1 MSLIKSISGIR
12 GTIGGSVEEGLNPV
26 NIAKFTAAYASL
38 IRESS
43 TVRSNKIVVGRD
55 ARISGPMVKN
65 IVTGTLVAMGFN
77 VVDIDL
83 ASTPTT
89 EMAVIYEQADGG
101 IIITASHNPKHWNA
115 LKLLNEKGEFL
126 SDKEGKAL
134 IALAESDALN
144 FSPVDEI
151 GRIYRKDYTQKHI
164 DDVVALPQVDVDAIS
179 RARLKVAVDC
189 VNSVGA
195 VIVPSLLEALGVRD
209 ILLIH
214 GTPNGE
220 FAHDPEPLPHN
231 LTDISSVVVEE
242 QAHVGFAVDP
252 DADRLAVICEDGS
265 MFGEEN
271 TLIAVADYLLDI
283 TPGQHTTV
291 SNLSSSRGLRDVT
304 LARGGQYYPANV
316 GEVNVVAKM
325 KEVGALIGGEGN
337 GGVIF
342 PALHYGRDAMVG
354 IALFLTA
361 LAKRMLKP
369 TQMREILPQYCMF
382 KTKVQIDDCTD
393 FSAMIS
399 KIRSHYPQATPT
411 TTDGL
416 KLDFETTWVQIRKSN
431 TEPIVRI
438 YSEAPTMKEAEA
450 IAEEVK
456 ALFLKGDA

>member
-1 MSLIKSISGIR
+1 M
-12 GTIGGSVEEGLNPV
+12 EEGLNPV
-26 NIAKFTAAYASL
+26 NIAKFTAAYATF
-38 IRESS
+38 IRES
-43 TVRSNKIVVGRD
+43 TTIHSNKIVVGRD
-55 ARISGPMVKN
+55 ARISGPMVKS
-65 IVTGTLVAMGFN
+65 IVTGTLVAMGFD
-77 VVDIDL
+77 VIDIDL

-89 EMAVIYEQADGG
+89 EMAVVYEQADGG

-115 LKLLNEKGEFL
+115 LKLLNQRGEFL
-126 SDKEGKAL
+126 NDQEGKAL
-134 IALAESDALN
+134 IALAESDCLK
-144 FSPVDEI
+144 FSAVDEL
-151 GRIYRKDYTQKHI
+151 GKIYRKDYTQKHI
-164 DDVVALPQVDVDAIS
+164 EDVLALPQVDVDAIR

-195 VIVPSLLEALGVRD
+195 VIVPALLDALGVKD
-209 ILLIH
+209 ILLVH

-231 LTDISSVVVEE
+231 LTDISSVVVSE

-304 LARGGQYYPANV
+304 LARGGQYYAANV

-361 LAKRMLKP
+361 IATRTLKP
-369 TQMREILPQYCMF
+369 TQMRNLLPQYSMF
-382 KTKVQIDDCTD
+382 KTKVQIDEQTD

-399 KIRSHYPQATPT
+399 KIKNHYPQAMVT

-416 KLDFETTWVQIRKSN
+416 KLDFETSWVQIRKSN

-438 YSEAPTMKEAEA
+438 YSEASTMKEAES

-456 ALFLKGDA
+456 ALFLKG